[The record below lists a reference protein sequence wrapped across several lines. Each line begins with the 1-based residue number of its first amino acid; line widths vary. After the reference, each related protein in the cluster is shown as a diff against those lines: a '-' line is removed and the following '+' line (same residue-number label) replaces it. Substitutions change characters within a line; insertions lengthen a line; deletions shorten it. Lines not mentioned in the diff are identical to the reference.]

1 MKLFFLLKDDPHETW
16 PAIKVLIKNKEAQ
29 SANDAMG
36 ILSNRPIGGNP
47 IDLPEGFFFYIFQ

>member
-16 PAIKVLIKNKEAQ
+16 PAIKVLIKNKKAQ

-47 IDLPEGFFFYIFQ
+47 IHLPEDFFFYIFQ